1 MKEQDIKETAILL
14 RNEIAKSQNL
24 TSDVDLHTIFL
35 SAETIVSC
43 LSFLISPIADMEQK
57 YRQKIVELIFVPG
70 AKERSHAQAEAMAK
84 ASDEYKDWRK
94 YSALYE
100 LGHEQIMLLKKFRE
114 DLSNERV
121 RS

>member
-1 MKEQDIKETAILL
+1 MKEQPILQTAILL

-24 TSDVDLHTIFL
+24 TSDVDLHTVFL
-35 SAETIVSC
+35 SAETIISC
-43 LSFLISPIADMEQK
+43 LSYLISPIAQMEQD
-57 YRQKIVELIFVPG
+57 YRKKIVEYLEKDES
-70 AKERSHAQAEAMAK
+70 AAAAEAKAK
-84 ASDEYKDWRK
+84 ASDEYRDWRK